1 MAAIFTTA
9 QLAARYG
16 LKPAAIYGWRHRGYG
31 PKVTPVGRQKVYR
44 EEDVLEWEKSNSKA
58 PVAKAS

>member
-1 MAAIFTTA
+1 MAAIWSTE

-16 LKPAAIYGWRHRGYG
+16 LEPAAVYQWRHRGYG
-31 PKVTPVGRQKVYR
+31 PKFVRVGRQVMYR
-44 EEDVLEWEKSNSKA
+44 EEDVLEWETSRAEA